1 MSWAAI
7 AVLDEA
13 VAGPLIWQHLGS
25 IPLLRSKRLCRVTAE
40 EAEALEGSA
49 IDSTQAKE

>member
-13 VAGPLIWQHLGS
+13 VAGPLTQDLEHLAAS
-25 IPLLRSKRLCRVTAE
+25 WIDTLRSKRVSVE
-40 EAEALEGSA
+40 
-49 IDSTQAKE
+49 